1 MFSFI
6 YNLTTITQSNDQ
18 YSWMGLSVEKA
29 RPTPMPLA
37 MAALDFMKA
46 ARAGTVEVK
55 QEQEGAESS
64 SKPIVEAADVL
75 EGEEIPF

>member
-1 MFSFI
+1 
-6 YNLTTITQSNDQ
+6 
-18 YSWMGLSVEKA
+18 
-29 RPTPMPLA
+29 